1 HTRPRLVESP
11 PTPRDLG
18 AVLRHLRD
26 RRGRWHHRA
35 DEPAT
40 QHRGRRRGGRND
52 HPRPAPHPRRDPWR
66 PLGPARGMVVGAP
79 RCRLDRV
86 LRRHLR
92 ADCHHP
98 RDPRAREPEAATVD
112 HPDRAAHAGGA
123 LAPNQAPP
131 LRPVTPRLTGAGG
144 AHMSLPAIAT
154 ILSTLGAGAILL
166 KLVEAILQRLMGRQK
181 REQDA
186 WVQRDREARARR
198 MLEEYSSIL
207 RRRLL
212 DAGVAYADL
221 PVWPD
226 YSTTDR

>member
-1 HTRPRLVESP
+1 
-11 PTPRDLG
+11 
-18 AVLRHLRD
+18 
-26 RRGRWHHRA
+26 
-35 DEPAT
+35 
-40 QHRGRRRGGRND
+40 
-52 HPRPAPHPRRDPWR
+52 
-66 PLGPARGMVVGAP
+66 
-79 RCRLDRV
+79 
-86 LRRHLR
+86 
-92 ADCHHP
+92 
-98 RDPRAREPEAATVD
+98 
-112 HPDRAAHAGGA
+112 
-123 LAPNQAPP
+123 
-131 LRPVTPRLTGAGG
+131 
-144 AHMSLPAIAT
+144 MSLPAIAT